1 MYVIYDRFYLI
12 LFSVNSMIESFT
24 KSVPIRGTRNS
35 LFTKASNV
43 SLSLSVNI
51 YYPVHIFQFNDTDLA
66 MQMGVSFGTEAKSFL
81 DHCKV
86 SKCAFII

>member
-1 MYVIYDRFYLI
+1 
-12 LFSVNSMIESFT
+12 MIESFT

-35 LFTKASNV
+35 LVAAFTKASNV